1 MIRVSVNL
9 RPRQRNDF
17 VEATTRIARQSARLE
32 LERLGEAWVEEV
44 TSIVQRELPRR
55 DGPRHKRNTT
65 HLENSFQYRIVEGP
79 NDGFPMRLE
88 LTTKPG
94 VSAKKIAALEFG
106 NPNTYDIPKGRKTIP
121 LRWGDAPGDLGKDA
135 AWTGQVTWKPDGPN
149 SHGKI
154 AGGYGFMRRARDR
167 VLRQSRARRR

>member
-55 DGPRHKRNTT
+55 DGSRHKRNTT

-94 VSAKKIAALEFG
+94 VNAKKIAALEYG
-106 NPNTYDIPKGRKTIP
+106 VPGTHQIKARRTQY
-121 LRWGDAPGDLGKDA
+121 LRWGDAPGDLHRPFTKE
-135 AWTGQVTWKPDGPN
+135 VTWKPDGPN